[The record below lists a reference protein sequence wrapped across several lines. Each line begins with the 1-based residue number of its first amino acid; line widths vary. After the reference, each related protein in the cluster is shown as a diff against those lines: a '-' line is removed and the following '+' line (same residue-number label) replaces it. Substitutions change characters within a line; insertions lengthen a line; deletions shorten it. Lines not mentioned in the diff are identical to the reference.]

1 MAGARPVSICH
12 SKQQLSG
19 KHIPS
24 SKSYSLLA
32 QTITEKMEP
41 SDKDYWRKFVK
52 KLCLVPIAKDREL
65 SVRVKMHQFFKIFTT
80 IHLISF
86 WSLLDDHGSSIC
98 LKYFLNPTK
107 TLPLPSCI
115 FNVPSLRFFQ
125 KIICDFHVR
134 FKLYA
139 KSCR

>member
-1 MAGARPVSICH
+1 MLAGARPVSICH
-12 SKQQLSG
+12 SKQQLLG

-52 KLCLVPIAKDREL
+52 KLYHVPIAKDREL

-86 WSLLDDHGSSIC
+86 WSLLDDQFGYFFSDPFN
-98 LKYFLNPTK
+98 LKN
-107 TLPLPSCI
+107 
-115 FNVPSLRFFQ
+115 
-125 KIICDFHVR
+125 KIMKIEHKNILWPINNFEKSFMVHQ
-134 FKLYA
+134 YA
-139 KSCR
+139 